1 MKKNVVIVGLGLI
14 GGSLAKAF
22 QKYSECTVSG
32 MDCDPSVLDAALKCG
47 AIDRIAGEQ
56 ELREADILYL
66 CLYPQADIDF
76 IQAHGAQIPPHCI
89 VTDTCGI
96 KREICA
102 HLPKLAEQFGFSF
115 VGGYPARRISSTAPA
130 TFWSLVARPNVPW
143 TR

>member
-1 MKKNVVIVGLGLI
+1 MKKNVVIIGLGLI

-22 QKYSECTVSG
+22 QKYSECSVSG
-32 MDCDPSVLDAALKCG
+32 IDRDPAVLDAALKSG
-47 AIDRIAGEQ
+47 AIDGVAGEK

-76 IQAHGAQIPPHCI
+76 IQAHGSQISPHCI

-102 HLPKLAEQFGFSF
+102 HLPQLAEQFGFCLLYTS
-115 VGGYPARRISSTAPA
+115 PSPRDS
-130 TFWSLVARPNVPW
+130 
-143 TR
+143 